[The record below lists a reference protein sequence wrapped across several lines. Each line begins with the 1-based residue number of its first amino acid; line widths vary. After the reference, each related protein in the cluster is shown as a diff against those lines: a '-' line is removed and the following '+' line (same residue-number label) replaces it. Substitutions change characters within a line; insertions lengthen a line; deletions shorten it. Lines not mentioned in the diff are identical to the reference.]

1 LSTPSTKQERQASFL
16 AVFSESIYDTEACE
30 KAGISK
36 ETLYRWLREDE
47 SFAVRVQELEAGRAR
62 NLESSMLDVLR
73 WATLDEARYEK
84 LLRYPALLMFA
95 IRGALPD
102 KYGERATVGAD
113 DAKKIID
120 ELLRMR
126 DDPTVKVTDGLALE
140 DKLDRIL
147 PKYGGI

>member
-1 LSTPSTKQERQASFL
+1 MSTPATKPERQARFL
-16 AVFSESIYDTEACE
+16 AVFADCIYDSEACE

-47 SFAVRVQELEAGRAR
+47 SFATKVQELEGSRAR
-62 NLESSMLDVLR
+62 NLESAMLDVLR

-95 IRGALPD
+95 IRGAMPD

-126 DDPTVKVTDGLALE
+126 DDPTVRVTDGLALE

-147 PKYGGI
+147 GSA